1 MKRERSGMSG
11 KLKDRVAIV
20 VGAGSSGPGW
30 GNGKCTAITFAREGA
45 KVFCVDRKRAAA
57 EETVGLI
64 EKETGK
70 DVAVAFE
77 ADASN
82 NAEVKAMVDA
92 CMEKWSRVDILDNNV
107 GIGSQGGPVELS
119 EDEWHRVFDVNVKSF
134 FLTAKHVLPIMEKQG
149 KGAIVNV
156 SSIASIRSP
165 KGISYLAY
173 NASKGAVNSL
183 TMAIASQYAEKGIRC
198 NAILPGLMHTPMI
211 DFLAEQYARSE
222 KDHNQAYEKM
232 IEIRDRASPTG
243 KMGTGWDTANAAL
256 FLASDQSSY
265 VNGHLLVVDGGITVR
280 A

>member
-45 KVFCVDRKRAAA
+45 RVFCVDLKRAAA

-64 EKETGK
+64 EKEVGPG
-70 DVAVAFE
+70 VAVAYE
-77 ADASN
+77 ANASN
-82 NAEVKAMVDA
+82 NADVKAMVDA
-92 CMEKWSRVDILDNNV
+92 CMAKWGRVDILDNNV

-134 FLTAKHVLPIMEKQG
+134 FLTAKHALPIMEKQG

>member
-45 KVFCVDRKRAAA
+45 RVFCVDRKRSAA

-64 EKETGK
+64 EKEVGK
-70 DVAVAFE
+70 QSAIAFE

-82 NAEVKAMVDA
+82 NADVKAMVDA
-92 CMEKWSRVDILDNNV
+92 CMAKWGRIDILDNNV

-165 KGISYLAY
+165 KGLSYLAY

-211 DFLAEQYARSE
+211 DFLAEQYAKSE
-222 KDHNQAYEKM
+222 KDHNQAYDKM
-232 IEIRDRASPTG
+232 IAIRDRASPTG

>member
-1 MKRERSGMSG
+1 MAGRLQDK
-11 KLKDRVAIV
+11 VAIV
-20 VGAGSSGPGW
+20 VGAGSIGPGY

-45 KVFCVDRKRAAA
+45 RVFCVDRKRAAA

-64 EKETGK
+64 AKEGGE
-70 DVAVAFE
+70 AVAFE
-77 ADASN
+77 ADASKN
-82 NAEVKAMVDA
+82 DGVKAMVDA
-92 CMEKWSRVDILDNNV
+92 CMARWGRIDVLDNNV
-107 GIGSQGGPVELS
+107 GIGSTGGPVELS
-119 EDEWHRVFDVNVKSF
+119 EDEWDRVFDVNVKSF

-165 KGISYLAY
+165 KGISYIAY

-183 TMAIASQYAEKGIRC
+183 TLAIASQYAKG
-198 NAILPGLMHTPMI
+198 
-211 DFLAEQYARSE
+211 EQ
-222 KDHNQAYEKM
+222 DHNQAYDKM
-232 IEIRDRASPTG
+232 IAIRDRASPTG

-256 FLASDQSSY
+256 FLASDEAAY

>member
-1 MKRERSGMSG
+1 MTGR
-11 KLKDRVAIV
+11 LKDRVAIV

-30 GNGKCTAITFAREGA
+30 GNGKCTAVTFAREGA

-64 EKETGK
+64 AKEGGE
-70 DVAVAFE
+70 AAAFE
-77 ADASN
+77 CDASN
-82 NAEVKAMVDA
+82 SAQVKAMVDA
-92 CMEKWSRVDILDNNV
+92 CMARWGRIDILDNNV
-107 GIGSQGGPVELS
+107 GIGSTGGPVELS
-119 EDEWHRVFDVNVKSF
+119 EDDWHKVFDVNVTSF

-156 SSIASIRSP
+156 SSIASIRVP
-165 KGISYLAY
+165 KGISYVAY

-183 TMAIASQYAEKGIRC
+183 TMAIASEYAEKGIRC

-211 DFLAEQYARSE
+211 DFLAEEYAKGE
-222 KDHNQAYEKM
+222 TNHNQAYDKM
-232 IEIRDRASPTG
+232 IAIRNRASPTG

-256 FLASDQSSY
+256 FLASDEAGY
-265 VNGHLLVVDGGITVR
+265 VNGHLLVVDGGITTR

>member
-11 KLKDRVAIV
+11 KLKDTVAIV

-45 KVFCVDRKRAAA
+45 RVFCVDLKRAAA

-64 EKETGK
+64 EKEVGPG
-70 DVAVAFE
+70 VAVAYE
-77 ADASN
+77 ANASN
-82 NAEVKAMVDA
+82 NADVKAMVDA
-92 CMEKWSRVDILDNNV
+92 CMAKWGRVDILDNNV

-211 DFLAEQYARSE
+211 DFLAEQYAKSE

>member
-1 MKRERSGMSG
+1 MAGR
-11 KLKDRVAIV
+11 LKDKVAIV
-20 VGAGSSGPGW
+20 VGAGSIGPGW
-30 GNGKCTAITFAREGA
+30 GNGKCTAVTFAREGA
-45 KVFCVDRKRAAA
+45 RVFCVDRKRAAA

-64 EKETGK
+64 ARQGGE
-70 DVAVAFE
+70 AVAFE
-77 ADASN
+77 ADASKN
-82 NAEVKAMVDA
+82 DSVKAMVDA
-92 CMEKWSRVDILDNNV
+92 CMARWGRIDVLDNNV
-107 GIGSQGGPVELS
+107 GIGSTGGPVELS

-165 KGISYLAY
+165 KGISYIAY

-183 TMAIASQYAEKGIRC
+183 TLAIASQYADKGIRC

-211 DFLAEQYARSE
+211 DFLAEQYAKGE
-222 KDHNQAYEKM
+222 NDHNQAYDKM
-232 IEIRDRASPTG
+232 IAIRDRASPTG

-256 FLASDQSSY
+256 FLASDEAAY

>member
-1 MKRERSGMSG
+1 MAGR
-11 KLKDRVAIV
+11 LKDKVAIV

-30 GNGKCTAITFAREGA
+30 GNGKCTAVTFAREGA
-45 KVFCVDRKRAAA
+45 KVLCVDLKRAAA

-64 EKETGK
+64 AKEGGEAF
-70 DVAVAFE
+70 AVE
-77 ADASN
+77 ANSAR
-82 NAEVKAMVDA
+82 NADVKAMVDA
-92 CMEKWSRVDILDNNV
+92 CMAKWGRIDILDNNV
-107 GIGSQGGPVELS
+107 GIGSTGGPVELS
-119 EDEWHRVFDVNVKSF
+119 EDEWDQVFDVNVKSF
-134 FLTAKHVLPIMEKQG
+134 FLTAKHVIPVMEKQG

-165 KGISYLAY
+165 KGVSYIAY

-183 TMAIASQYAEKGIRC
+183 TLAIASQYADKGIRC

-211 DFLAEQYARSE
+211 DFLAEQYAKGE
-222 KDHNQAYEKM
+222 KDHNQAYDKM
-232 IEIRDRASPTG
+232 IAIRNRASPTG

-256 FLASDQSSY
+256 FLASDEAAY

>member
-1 MKRERSGMSG
+1 MSG
-11 KLKDRVAIV
+11 KLKDTVAIV

-45 KVFCVDRKRAAA
+45 KVFCVDRKRSAA

-64 EKETGK
+64 EKEMGK
-70 DVAVAFE
+70 EVAVAFE

-82 NAEVKAMVDA
+82 NADVKAMVDA
-92 CMEKWSRVDILDNNV
+92 CMAKWGRVDILDNNV

-134 FLTAKHVLPIMEKQG
+134 FLTAKHVLPIMEAQG

-211 DFLAEQYARSE
+211 DFLAEQYAKDE
-222 KDHNQAYEKM
+222 KDHNQAYDKM
-232 IEIRDRASPTG
+232 IAIRDRASPTG

-256 FLASDQSSY
+256 FLASDQSAY
-265 VNGHLLVVDGGITVR
+265 VNGHLLVVDGGITLR